1 MSVKIERQGVAALVI
16 MNRPEVRNALGPQ
29 QCEELAAAIKE
40 AGSDP
45 EVKGVVVT
53 GEGAFSGG
61 GDIKGMVERKDMPA
75 EERRK
80 IVYSRFQGVIRTIL
94 ELPVPAVAAIDG
106 VAVGFGL
113 DIAMACDSRFVGPDG
128 WARQGW
134 AKLGLLPGTGG
145 ILLLRHRAP
154 GKIWKLIE
162 DGRTLTPADMVEL
175 GLAEATDGATA
186 RERAVERI
194 QRYAHI
200 PAAALRGYAMLDR
213 KDIIASLDQHLNDVL
228 EVQMPL
234 LTSPEMV
241 DRINVVKKVS

>member
-1 MSVKIERQGVAALVI
+1 MSVIIEQQGPAALVI
-16 MNRPEVRNALGPQ
+16 MNRPEVRNALGPE
-29 QCEELAAAIKE
+29 QCEELAAAIAE
-40 AGSDP
+40 AGALPD
-45 EVKGVVVT
+45 VKGLVIT
-53 GEGAFSGG
+53 GNGAFTGG
-61 GDIKGMVERKDMPA
+61 GDLKGMVSRKDMPP

-94 ELPVPAVAAIDG
+94 AAPVPTVAAIDG

-113 DIAMACDSRFVGPDG
+113 DIAMACDSRFIGPDG

-145 ILLLRHRAP
+145 ALLLRHRAP

-162 DGRTLTPADMVEL
+162 DGVTLTPETMVGM

-186 RERAVERI
+186 REKAVERI

-200 PAAALRGYAMLDR
+200 PAAALRGYGVLDR
-213 KDIIASLDQHLNDVL
+213 SAILAELDEHYNLVL
-228 EVQMPL
+228 DVQMPL

-241 DRINVVKKVS
+241 DRINVVKKIS